1 MIVLIPSS
9 PLLSVTAPYHIFRF
23 LTQFVNY
30 CELVMLPVYTPS
42 AAEKADPQL
51 FASNVRA
58 AMSRATGLPTS
69 ESELKDKRDFLQLVR
84 GSAKLD

>member
-1 MIVLIPSS
+1 M
-9 PLLSVTAPYHIFRF
+9 FRF

-51 FASNVRA
+51 FADNVRA
-58 AMSRATGLPTS
+58 AMSKASGLPMS
-69 ESELKDKRDFLQLVR
+69 EADVKDKREYLQVIR
-84 GSAKLD
+84 GRDAKLE

>member
-1 MIVLIPSS
+1 
-9 PLLSVTAPYHIFRF
+9 VTAPYHLFRF

-51 FASNVRA
+51 FADNVRA
-58 AMSRATGLPTS
+58 AMSKASGLPMS
-69 ESELKDKRDFLQLVR
+69 EADVKDKREYLQVLR
-84 GSAKLD
+84 GRDAKLE